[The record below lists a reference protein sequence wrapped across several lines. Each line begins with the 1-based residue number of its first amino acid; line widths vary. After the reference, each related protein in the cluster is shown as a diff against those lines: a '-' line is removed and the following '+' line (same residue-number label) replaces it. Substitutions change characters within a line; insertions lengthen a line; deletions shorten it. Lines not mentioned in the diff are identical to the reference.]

1 MDPTLSLFAALALA
15 DNDISDLEDISSS
28 DDEMQIG
35 RGQIKKKSGARRS
48 PPPDNEISIKSR
60 CFSNDAEVERS
71 IAQRCFSDES
81 PKAPEKIRGYVL
93 VIVNYKFEDNPLRR
107 GNDIEEIK
115 KLFPKYGYKV
125 RSFTNLN
132 SKQILR
138 RVRRY
143 SNKENSGSLI
153 CFISSHGDQTSV
165 ACPDGSDV
173 RINDILKKA
182 NTNQLRNRPKVFFI
196 DACRVSIGGRV
207 REEHIPEPPSTEYLI
222 GFSCLGSK
230 TCAQIGSESCGIY
243 IKALLDVFKDGFW
256 RPSTEVGKSRD
267 INHFIEKVHFLVTEQ
282 RDKKGRH
289 LQMPTVRS
297 TLTGKLFLQGRR

>member
-48 PPPDNEISIKSR
+48 PPPDNEISIRSR

-81 PKAPEKIRGYVL
+81 PKAPEKIR
-93 VIVNYKFEDNPLRR
+93 
-107 GNDIEEIK
+107 EEIK